1 LPDKTWPDESGNYKS
16 MRVISGTA
24 KGRKLYAPKSHNIRP
39 ALDKVKEAIF
49 NILFDV
55 QGVNVLDLFAGT
67 GAVGI
72 EALSRGAAHCTFVDM
87 SHEAITIIK
96 KNIELCG
103 FTNAKIFPHPVSV
116 AIEYFGKHNEKFDL
130 IFVDPPYLKNLVNPT
145 LEKIA
150 GSGILAPDGRIIVEH
165 HPKETISSPIHPTY
179 APFDSP
185 SLAQGM
191 LKHSST
197 YTLIA
202 LTDTRKY
209 GQTLISF
216 LMNM

>member
-1 LPDKTWPDESGNYKS
+1 

-24 KGRKLYAPKSHNIRP
+24 KGRKLFTPKSHNIRP

-55 QGVNVLDLFAGT
+55 QGLNVLDLFAGT

-72 EALSRGAAHCTFVDM
+72 EALSRGAAFAMFVDM
-87 SHEAITIIK
+87 SREAITIIK

-145 LEKIA
+145 LEDIA
-150 GSGILAPDGRIIVEH
+150 AKGILKENGQIIVEH
-165 HPKETISSPIHPTY
+165 SPKEPIKEISG
-179 APFDSP
+179 
-185 SLAQGM
+185 L
-191 LKHSST
+191 
-197 YTLIA
+197 A

-216 LMNM
+216 LANAAA